1 MVLRFVIYLF
11 LMLIVVFLMGLFCGI
26 SPLSIM
32 DLASALCVLIFPIIL
47 MGILNGWKNVCT
59 AFAVLSKRHKEKDV
73 LIMAKCFFKNY
84 GKMVF
89 LIGVIASLI
98 SFVGIMRNLDTP
110 EELGFYLTL
119 TILTL
124 LYAGII
130 NLAIIP
136 YKVFID
142 QKLL

>member
-1 MVLRFVIYLF
+1 MLLRFIIYLF
-11 LMLIVVFLMGLFCGI
+11 SMLVGLFSIGLYCGI

-32 DLASALCVLIFPIIL
+32 DLASSLCVLIFPIIL

-59 AFAVLSKRHKEKDV
+59 AFGVLSKRHKEKDV

-84 GKMVF
+84 GKIVF
-89 LIGVIASLI
+89 FIGVIASLI
-98 SFVGIMRNLDTP
+98 SFVGIMRNLNTP
-110 EELGFYLTL
+110 EKLGFHLTL
-119 TILTL
+119 TILTI